1 MTEPTGDQLLRQLG
15 ALGNPHRLRIVA
27 ALLAERT
34 YVSKLARELRISRA
48 LLQVHLRKLEAA
60 GLVTASFE
68 IGEDG
73 KTLRFYELTPFSVVL
88 TPKTI
93 SAAVPTLTTPDSVH
107 GNADGEEGRT

>member
-1 MTEPTGDQLLRQLG
+1 MWTTGDELLRQLG
-15 ALGNPHRLRIVA
+15 ALGNPHRLRIIA
-27 ALLAERT
+27 ALANERT

-60 GLVTASFE
+60 GLVTGSFE
-68 IGEDG
+68 AGEDG

-88 TPKTI
+88 TPETVA
-93 SAAVPTLTTPDSVH
+93 AAVPTLTTPDSVH